1 MNTGD
6 IKSMTEIYL
15 CYNEQLL
22 DSFSDESLDKA
33 IRVIKNGMKFDV
45 IINNDNGRYIFE
57 VKLDEAEWK
66 LKKDVLMK

>member
-33 IRVIKNGMKFDV
+33 IRVIKNGVKFDV

-66 LKKDVLMK
+66 LKKMY